1 MVRDYNVWESFNRDN
16 EHGFYIMS
24 QARAIVSHRLV
35 VRTIDSW
42 LVHLTLR
49 KSDWWRVFRSL
60 GQLSWDMKLEPTST
74 FIMRNPPKIAWA
86 VMKVCEISK
95 SGIPSYVWNAAICH
109 YDSVGYDY
117 NKASLLIHMEGE
129 DSEEPRASCWLLTE
143 EIRRAGFEDC
153 LQETIAHLGRLVHG
167 LKVYYYL

>member
-117 NKASLLIHMEGE
+117 NKAIATNPHGGGGFRRTKGFLLVADRG
-129 DSEEPRASCWLLTE
+129 DPTGGLRRLFTRNYRAF
-143 EIRRAGFEDC
+143 G
-153 LQETIAHLGRLVHG
+153 
-167 LKVYYYL
+167 